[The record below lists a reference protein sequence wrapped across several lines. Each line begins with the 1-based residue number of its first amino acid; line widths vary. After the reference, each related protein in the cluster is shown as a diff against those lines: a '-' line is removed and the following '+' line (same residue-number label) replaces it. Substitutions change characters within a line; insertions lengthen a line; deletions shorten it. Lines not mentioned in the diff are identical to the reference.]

1 MIIQQRTYPY
11 IDMDDGLIPALNAR
25 LTEMGGAAAGAERSL
40 DAACRALQ
48 QIQELC
54 ETQLPDEPSEDEL
67 TNAKTHAARADVSL
81 DAVADEIDRVAAV
94 LRDVAGLEDE

>member
-1 MIIQQRTYPY
+1 
-11 IDMDDGLIPALNAR
+11 MDDGLIPALNAR

-54 ETQLPDEPSEDEL
+54 ETQLPESPSEGEVSR
-67 TNAKTHAARADVSL
+67 AKSSAARADVSL
-81 DAVADEIDRVAAV
+81 DAVADEIDRVAAA
-94 LRDVAGLEDE
+94 LHSVAGLDDD